1 MQVVGQGEWGKTD
14 CLFVL
19 TAAEIASPPT
29 PIHLACAVVLRPR
42 ASRPTTVASRNP
54 N

>member
-1 MQVVGQGEWGKTD
+1 MQVVGQGEETD

-29 PIHLACAVVLRPR
+29 PIHLACAVVLRQR
-42 ASRPTTVASRNP
+42 ASRPTAVASRNP